1 MATSTFYT
9 TEQIG
14 PKQSLT
20 PEGFLLCEDVPVA
33 RTGMMIYGP
42 NETPIEAGPDGL
54 VKIHREDADVFR
66 PETIA
71 SAQGKSVT
79 NDHPDDDVTPNLW
92 KELSHGI
99 MLNVR
104 RGVGAF
110 DDLLLADLLITTE
123 DGIKAVQEGKREVS
137 LGYEADYVQLAPG
150 VGKQANIIINHVAL
164 VEQGRCGPRCAIK
177 DEKPEISKTE
187 VIMKTRKTRSI
198 HDKLAS
204 LLRRSFKAKDEAELE
219 DVIQDASELEI
230 GAISGDEE
238 FAPAAEKED
247 EDIHIHVDGQDEEGE
262 DYRTNDDELW
272 ELNAS
277 EHAALWEAINELK
290 AQLGGGVE
298 DSDPDLD
305 VNEQSSEQAM
315 LDEVPEGL
323 EEEAAKAKDSR
334 YLGESYRDTVALA
347 EILVPG
353 IQQPT
358 FDSAAKPMQTF
369 KKICGFRRKALDMAY
384 KDEASKSIL
393 DDLLLG
399 KQLNTKN
406 MTCDAVRTLFNSAA
420 ATKRRMNNGSGT
432 RDSIQLPKQVRPM
445 TLAEVN
451 ARNREKYAVK

>member
-9 TEQIG
+9 IEQIG
-14 PKQSLT
+14 PKQSFT

-42 NETPIEAGPDGL
+42 NETPVEAGPDGL

-150 VGKQANIIINHVAL
+150 IGKQTNIIINHVAL

-219 DVIQDASELEI
+219 DVIQDAAELEI
-230 GAISGDEE
+230 GAVSGDEE
-238 FAPAAEKED
+238 FEPPVEKED
-247 EDIHIHVDGQDEEGE
+247 EDIHIHVDGQDDGE
-262 DYRTNDDELW
+262 DFRTNDDELW
-272 ELNAS
+272 EQNAA
-277 EHAALWEAINELK
+277 EHAALWEAIHELR

-305 VNEQSSEQAM
+305 INEQSSEQAM

-323 EEEAAKAKDSR
+323 EEEAAKAQDSR

-358 FDSAAKPMQTF
+358 FDSATKPMQTF
-369 KKICGFRRKALDMAY
+369 KKICGFRRKALDLAY
-384 KDEASKSIL
+384 KDSTSKPIL

-399 KQLNTKN
+399 KPMNTKN

-420 ATKRRMNNGSGT
+420 ATKRRMNNSSGT
-432 RDSIQLPKQVRPM
+432 RDSIQLPKSPKPL
-445 TLAEVN
+445 TLAELN